1 MIEKK
6 YSVILNQRSDGL
18 YLTGKVKFRVE
29 NDKDRTSQSLTGTS
43 SICLVSISFFC
54 QLRNKFPAM
63 AKEIMQE
70 VKDNLKNF
78 AK

>member
-1 MIEKK
+1 MMAKK
-6 YSVILNQRSDGL
+6 YSMILNQRFDGL
-18 YLTGKVKFRVE
+18 YLTDKVKFRVE

-43 SICLVSISFFC
+43 SICLVSISFFW

>member
-1 MIEKK
+1 MMAKK
-6 YSVILNQRSDGL
+6 YSMILNQRFDGL
-18 YLTGKVKFRVE
+18 YLTDKVKFRVE

-43 SICLVSISFFC
+43 SICLVSISFFS

>member
-18 YLTGKVKFRVE
+18 YLTDKVKFRVE
-29 NDKDRTSQSLTGTS
+29 NDKDRTSQSLTSTS
-43 SICLVSISFFC
+43 SICLVSISFIC